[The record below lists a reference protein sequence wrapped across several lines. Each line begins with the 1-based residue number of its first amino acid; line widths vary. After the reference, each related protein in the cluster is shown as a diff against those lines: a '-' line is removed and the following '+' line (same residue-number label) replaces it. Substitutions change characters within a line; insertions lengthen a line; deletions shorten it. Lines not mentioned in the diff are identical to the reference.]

1 MLEKT
6 EGTIHNW
13 QSRDMGDLRN
23 NTQNEDN
30 QNKQKPP
37 DRVVYCTCAK
47 YRVVE
52 YYRVCRIRDVILEWT
67 FPLLCRCFF
76 HITENTVIKHCF
88 ISDTVVL

>member
-6 EGTIHNW
+6 EGTINNW

-37 DRVVYCTCAK
+37 DRK
-47 YRVVE
+47 LKR
-52 YYRVCRIRDVILEWT
+52 
-67 FPLLCRCFF
+67 
-76 HITENTVIKHCF
+76 
-88 ISDTVVL
+88 